1 MRRLAR
7 FFTFATIASSETAKS
22 RLLGCAG
29 VRSLEMAAH
38 DSADKFQKL
47 IITGAGHY
55 VAKRIDETQDLIERL
70 VRRPW

>member
-1 MRRLAR
+1 
-7 FFTFATIASSETAKS
+7 
-22 RLLGCAG
+22 

-55 VAKRIDETQDLIERL
+55 AAKRIDETQDLIERL